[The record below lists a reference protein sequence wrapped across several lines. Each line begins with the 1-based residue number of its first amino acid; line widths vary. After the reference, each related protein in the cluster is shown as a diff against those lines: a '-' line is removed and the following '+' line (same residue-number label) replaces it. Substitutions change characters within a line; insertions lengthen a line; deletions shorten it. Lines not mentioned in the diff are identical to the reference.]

1 MNQVISVGTIYNML
15 NNITVSIKLKNNNLV
30 LCIDVMKTLNFPN
43 KTSFI
48 STINFKKGE
57 RFKLN
62 SMDSI
67 NMRARKS
74 N

>member
-1 MNQVISVGTIYNML
+1 ML

-62 SMDSI
+62 SNKYETKKI
-67 NMRARKS
+67 KLNYFIFFFIQ